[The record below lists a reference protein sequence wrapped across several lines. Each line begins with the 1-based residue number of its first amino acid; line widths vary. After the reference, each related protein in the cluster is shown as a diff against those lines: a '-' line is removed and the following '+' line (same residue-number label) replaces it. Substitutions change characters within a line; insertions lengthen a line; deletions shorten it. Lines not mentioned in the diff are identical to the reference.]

1 MASILIGFRENR
13 HSIRNMNYCKI
24 DANNISLTKVTNEK
38 DTWNAFYDAVGA
50 GCQVAGFLTV
60 FASELSIFTL
70 TVITSERW
78 YTITYAIHLNKRLK
92 LSTAGKIMAV
102 GWIYAVAM
110 AALPLMGISGYSK
123 TRYVV
128 ASLQFTG
135 TRLNRVGKITLVDWT
150 YAVTMH
156 FLHLAL
162 AMHFTLHI
170 GSVQA
175 WTRLCQGVFG
185 GKDQSAVKILS
196 AVVTS
201 HESCTHAWFEHESN
215 LFSVI

>member
-1 MASILIGFRENR
+1 MASLLIGFKETR
-13 HSIRNMNYCKI
+13 HSVRNMNYREI
-24 DANNISLTKVTNEK
+24 DANDVSLTKVTNEK
-38 DTWNAFYDAVGA
+38 DTRTLGQWTAFYDAVGA

-123 TRYVV
+123 TRFVV
-128 ASLQFTG
+128 ASLRCTG
-135 TRLNRVGKITLVDWT
+135 ARLDRVGKITLVDWT
-150 YAVTMH
+150 YAEH
-156 FLHLAL
+156 AFPAL
-162 AMHFTLHI
+162 GISGALYPANWQRPGLNTI
-170 GSVQA
+170 VSGSI
-175 WTRLCQGVFG
+175 RG
-185 GKDQSAVKILS
+185 QS
-196 AVVTS
+196 
-201 HESCTHAWFEHESN
+201 
-215 LFSVI
+215 SVNWQNSSSWCY

>member
-1 MASILIGFRENR
+1 
-13 HSIRNMNYCKI
+13 MNPWPMNCI
-24 DANNISLTKVTNEK
+24 
-38 DTWNAFYDAVGA
+38 YDAAGA

-123 TRYVV
+123 TRYAV
-128 ASLQFTG
+128 ASLYRIG
-135 TRLNRVGKITLVDWT
+135 AKLGKVGKITPVD
-150 YAVTMH
+150 
-156 FLHLAL
+156 
-162 AMHFTLHI
+162 
-170 GSVQA
+170 
-175 WTRLCQGVFG
+175 
-185 GKDQSAVKILS
+185 
-196 AVVTS
+196 
-201 HESCTHAWFEHESN
+201 
-215 LFSVI
+215 